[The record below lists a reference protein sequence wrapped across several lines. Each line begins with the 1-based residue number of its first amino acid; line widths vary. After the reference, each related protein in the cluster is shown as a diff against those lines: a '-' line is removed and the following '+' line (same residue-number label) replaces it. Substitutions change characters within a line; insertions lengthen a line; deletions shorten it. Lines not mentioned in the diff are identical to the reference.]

1 MRPDLLAER
10 RACHAGI
17 RARIQLVAHER
28 GLSQDE
34 IKPAMS
40 LKHYP
45 LIRFVQEHRL
55 SPQWLFLGK
64 LSGLLRQVRQCASS
78 DTDKAVP
85 ARRFTLAGPVFVRI
99 PDVFTFEQTR

>member
-28 GLSQDE
+28 GLSRDE

-45 LIRFVQEHRL
+45 LIRFAQEHRL
-55 SPQWLFLGK
+55 NSEWLFLGR
-64 LSGLLRQVRQCASS
+64 LTGLFRQVRKGA
-78 DTDKAVP
+78 
-85 ARRFTLAGPVFVRI
+85 
-99 PDVFTFEQTR
+99 